1 MEIRELA
8 ERILFSPSLEEKLTT
23 PNSFTDEHPGT
34 PLPAPSTPA
43 RPPELLFKPPGANP
57 SPFPGDRDLENPATR
72 GRLLHFFAN
81 HELLATELMAL
92 VLLRFPHAP
101 PAFRRGVALT
111 LRDEQRHTR
120 LYLDRLQSCGVTF
133 GELPVSGYF
142 WRTLAPMEN
151 PMDYVAGLSLT
162 FEQANLDFCQHYAQC
177 LRTAGDPDSATLLDG
192 IVRDE
197 IGHVAYGL
205 KWFRRWKN
213 PSESDWD
220 AFCHVLRFPLS
231 PRRARG
237 ITFNFAGRQAAGLD
251 PDFIARLAVHAQS
264 KGRTPSV
271 LVFNPFAEELHAR
284 GPSFHPT
291 KSQAALARDLA
302 TLPQCLAR
310 QDDVVL
316 VPHLPQPSFLLSL
329 QQAGLPLPE
338 FVLNQPEALHHL
350 AHRKLARLQPWA
362 WAPDTLALL
371 EPLLSSL
378 TDRPPQPPQQ
388 LTAAAARISTKS
400 WSADFL
406 RRFLLRPAPTSFSP
420 HHPPSSPP
428 VRWQDLPWICHPDDA
443 GLTATTF
450 EQALQ
455 AITHLRQ
462 RGFARLIIKQSLGT
476 AGRHALRLWEPQLQ
490 DTQQRWIQ
498 NALRAGLSLVIEPWR
513 ERLADFSIQ
522 LDHSPESLR
531 LIGLT
536 GLITDPCGRFLAN
549 TAAPDHRHRL
559 PATVTQACQ
568 VSPLALRQFLALL
581 DDLLTCLRP
590 ELLQLG
596 YFGPLGIDAFAFRN
610 SQGHV
615 QIKPVVEI
623 NARYTMGRVL
633 LDIMRYVAPGTHA
646 RLSLVSRSQ
655 LARLGHPDFP
665 SYARHLASQ
674 FPLHKQGHPRP
685 RLAQGALPLTDPH
698 TAQTCLA
705 VLHLHPSLVAAGPHA
720 ANPLPR

>member
-23 PNSFTDEHPGT
+23 PDTFTDEYPGT
-34 PLPAPSTPA
+34 PLLAPASPA
-43 RPPELLFKPPGANP
+43 RPPELHFKPAGANP

-92 VLLRFPHAP
+92 VLLRFPQAP
-101 PAFRRGVALT
+101 AAFRRGVALT

-120 LYLDRLQSCGVTF
+120 LYLNRLQSCGVTF
-133 GELPVSGYF
+133 GQLPVSGYF

-177 LRTAGDPDSATLLDG
+177 LRTAGDPDSATLLEG
-192 IVRDE
+192 IVHDE

-213 PSESDWD
+213 PNDSDWD
-220 AFCHVLRFPLS
+220 AFCQALRFPLS

-237 ITFNFAGRQAAGLD
+237 ITFNFAGRRAAGLD

-271 LVFNPFAEELHAR
+271 FVFNPFAEELHAR
-284 GPSFHPT
+284 GAAFNPT
-291 KSQAALARDLA
+291 QTQAALARDLA

-338 FVLNQPEALHHL
+338 FVLQQPKTLLGL
-350 AHRKLARLQPWA
+350 ASRKLARLQPWA

-371 EPLLSSL
+371 EPLLPSL
-378 TDRPPQPPQQ
+378 TDRPHPSPQQ
-388 LTAAAARISTKS
+388 LTTAAARISAKS

-406 RRFLLRPAPTSFSP
+406 RHLLLRPAPPSFSSLP
-420 HHPPSSPP
+420 EASPP
-428 VRWQDLPWICHPDDA
+428 IRWQELPWMCDPHDP
-443 GLTATTF
+443 GLPATTLDQTL
-450 EQALQ
+450 E
-455 AITHLRQ
+455 AIAHLRQ
-462 RGFARLIIKQSLGT
+462 RGFTRLVIKQTLGT

-490 DTQQRWIQ
+490 DTQQRWIH
-498 NALRAGLSLVIEPWR
+498 NALNAGLSLIIEPWR
-513 ERLADFSIQ
+513 DRVADFSLQ
-522 LDHSPESLR
+522 LEHSPEALR
-531 LIGLT
+531 LIGYT
-536 GLITDPCGRFLAN
+536 GLVTDPSGRFLAN

-559 PATVTQACQ
+559 PAAITQACKA
-568 VSPLALRQFLALL
+568 SPLALRQFPALL
-581 DDLLTCLRP
+581 DDLLACLRP
-590 ELLQLG
+590 QLLQLG

-633 LDIMRYVAPGTHA
+633 LELMRHVAPGTHA

-665 SYARHLASQ
+665 SYAQHLASQ
-674 FPLHKQGHPRP
+674 CPLHKLGHPRP
-685 RLAQGALPLTDPH
+685 RLSQGALPLTDPH

-705 VLHLHPSLVAAGPHA
+705 VLHLHPALVPAAPHA
-720 ANPLPR
+720 TNPLPH